1 MRLGDALAR
10 RTGAGPYLVPYV
22 LVDRGRSR
30 RLGAT
35 VRALR
40 AGGATAVE
48 LGFPFSD
55 PIADGPVLEAA
66 SGRALGRG
74 TSWSDL
80 RRGVRVAAAILPT
93 AVMTYANPVWRRG
106 LDRAF
111 EELAAAGASG
121 LIVPDLSW
129 EETGPWRRA
138 ARRSGLDLVLFAAPG
153 TSLDRVGRI
162 AAQARGF
169 LYLVARYGTS
179 GSGAARSARE
189 LRPMVD
195 AAHRAAP
202 KLAVLVG
209 FGVRD
214 RVTREAALASGA
226 DGVIVGTALE
236 ERLAAGASYGE
247 LTRWVARLAR

>member
-1 MRLGDALAR
+1 MRLGDALP
-10 RTGAGPYLVPYV
+10 RTADAGPYLVPYL

-35 VRALR
+35 VAALR
-40 AGGATAVE
+40 EGGAAAVE

-66 SGRALGRG
+66 SGRALRG
-74 TSWSDL
+74 GTTWDDL
-80 RRGVRVAAAILPT
+80 LRALRVASPLLPA

-106 LDRAF
+106 LDRALP
-111 EELAAAGASG
+111 ELKAAGASG

-138 ARRSGLDLVLFAAPG
+138 ARRAGIDLVLFAAPG
-153 TSLDRVGRI
+153 TSLERVGRI
-162 AAQARGF
+162 ARQARGF
-169 LYLVARYGTS
+169 LYLVSRYGTT
-179 GSGAARSARE
+179 GRGVAQSARE
-189 LRPMVD
+189 LRPLVD

-202 KLAVLVG
+202 RLAVLVG

-214 RVTREAALASGA
+214 RTTREAALASGA

-236 ERLAAGASYGE
+236 QRLAAGASPAA
-247 LTRWVARLAR
+247 LTRWIATLAR